1 MSRDEPKF
9 RTVKE
14 TAKVL
19 RLGLSTTYK
28 AISEGNIKAIRIAGG
43 HSGSGF
49 GTRAPRHLKNDET
62 PPRAKRQGLWIY

>member
-28 AISEGNIKAIRIAGG
+28 AILEGNIKAIRIAGAIRVPDSELERLG
-43 HSGSGF
+43 
-49 GTRAPRHLKNDET
+49 A
-62 PPRAKRQGLWIY
+62 

>member
-1 MSRDEPKF
+1 MEGTAMGRDEPKF

-28 AISEGNIKAIRIAGG
+28 AILEGNIKAIRIAGAIRVPDSELERLG
-43 HSGSGF
+43 
-49 GTRAPRHLKNDET
+49 A
-62 PPRAKRQGLWIY
+62 